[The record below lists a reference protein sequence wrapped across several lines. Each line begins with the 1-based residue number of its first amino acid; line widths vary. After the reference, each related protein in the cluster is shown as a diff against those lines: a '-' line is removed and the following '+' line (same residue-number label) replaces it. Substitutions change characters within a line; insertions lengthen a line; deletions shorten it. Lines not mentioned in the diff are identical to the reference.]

1 MIELL
6 KALYD
11 CGAIS
16 FTDAETLGLSTSDI
30 QELVS
35 KEQVISKVVNDAEM
49 FKLNDF
55 GEKIYRMETGK
66 KQFFRCE
73 NWEKMQSLIRFYAS
87 LSKEERDTWKSKD
100 EWYSEGCVGA
110 IPDAT
115 YTKGEEL
122 YGVFVQSN
130 FTNKQTIESVEKFV
144 KEKGISN
151 VAYIR

>member
-16 FTDAETLGLSTSDI
+16 FEDAEALGLSASDI

-35 KEQVISKVVNDAEM
+35 KEQVISKVVDGVEL

-73 NWEKMQSLIRFYAS
+73 NWEKMKTLADFYS
-87 LSKEERDTWKSKD
+87 KLSKEERDSWKSKD
-100 EWYSEGCVGA
+100 EWYSEGLIGA

-115 YTKGEEL
+115 YTKGEEV
-122 YGVFVQSN
+122 YGVFAQTN
-130 FTNKQTIESVEKFV
+130 FTTKETIENVGKFV
-144 KEKGISN
+144 KDRGISKI
-151 VAYIR
+151 AFIR